1 MLSEAALASVP
12 VEGWIFCFIL
22 LTIARALHFRYK
34 KGFSKYNGPFLA
46 SFTDLWKVFYTY
58 FNMGEFP
65 MVDVHEKY
73 GDIVRLGPN
82 HLSFAKSEAIKDIYG
97 TGKAWDKVRAR

>member
-1 MLSEAALASVP
+1 MLPTGALASIP
-12 VEGWIFCFIL
+12 VEGWIFCLIL
-22 LTIARALHFRYK
+22 LTTARVLHFRHK

-46 SFTDLWKVFYTY
+46 SFTDLWRVYYTY

-65 MVDVHEKY
+65 MVDVHERY
-73 GDIVRLGPN
+73 GDIVRVGPN

-97 TGKAWDKVRAR
+97 TGKAWNKVRAC